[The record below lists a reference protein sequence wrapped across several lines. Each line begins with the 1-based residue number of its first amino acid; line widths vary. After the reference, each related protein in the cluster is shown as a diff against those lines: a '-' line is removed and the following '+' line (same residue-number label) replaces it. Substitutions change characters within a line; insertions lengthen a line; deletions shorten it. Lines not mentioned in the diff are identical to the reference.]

1 MQTCLASRLTTG
13 VLSVT
18 LLAAPVVAQVDAQV
32 DETAPAGET
41 AEVIDE
47 LVVVGTRPGDQNK
60 TDPLRREFWRQQ
72 MFEAVERMR
81 LEEEEDWRDSELT
94 FRSSPKSRIVWG
106 YDPGA
111 DREMYTGFN
120 FDSNPGVTTK
130 PATLFRAQF

>member
-1 MQTCLASRLTTG
+1 MPTSFASRLITG

-18 LLAAPVVAQVDAQV
+18 LLAAPVVAQVDENAPV
-32 DETAPAGET
+32 DESG
-41 AEVIDE
+41 EVIDE
-47 LVVVGTRPGDQNK
+47 LVVIGTRPGDRDK
-60 TDPLRREFWRQQ
+60 VDPVRKEFWRQQ
-72 MFEAVERMR
+72 MFESVELMR

-94 FRSSPKSRIVWG
+94 YRSGAKSRMVWG

-111 DREMYTGFN
+111 DREMYRGFN

>member
-1 MQTCLASRLTTG
+1 MQMCLASRLTTG
-13 VLSVT
+13 LLSVT
-18 LLAAPVVAQVDAQV
+18 LLAAPVVAQVDTQV
-32 DETAPAGET
+32 DEDAPAGES
-41 AEVIDE
+41 AQVIDE
-47 LVVVGTRPGDQNK
+47 LVVIGTRPGDQNK
-60 TDPLRREFWRQQ
+60 TDPVRREFWRQQ

-111 DREMYTGFN
+111 DRDRYDEYEFGT
-120 FDSNPGVTTK
+120 NPATTTK